1 VEFKGGSGVPL
12 LHIGASRLPLA
23 LAGAPGGGAVSVND
37 QNSFRLEITG
47 GKADQQQARRR
58 LLKDLSA
65 PGAADDLAAV
75 VRRRQTQALTAVE
88 TLRELLADR
97 TTVPRWGRG
106 LGSKLQ
112 LVAGLIARG
121 FGTRVFYVSLGGFD
135 THADQGPS
143 HSKLLA
149 ELADSV
155 GD

>member
-1 VEFKGGSGVPL
+1 
-12 LHIGASRLPLA
+12 
-23 LAGAPGGGAVSVND
+23 
-37 QNSFRLEITG
+37 
-47 GKADQQQARRR
+47 
-58 LLKDLSA
+58 KDLSA
-65 PGAADDLAAV
+65 PAPADDLAEF
-75 VRRRQTQALTAVE
+75 VRRRQTQTLTAVE

-121 FGTRVFYVSLGGFD
+121 VGTRVFYVSLGGFD

-155 GD
+155 GDFFRALKESKNDRRVRLMTFSEFGRRVYENGSRGTDHGAAACLFVAGPS